1 MNFQS
6 TSMDLGLTHFSV
18 HSKKNNF
25 STNNFKYPKMME
37 TKRDFLKKLSLLT
50 VGGIA
55 AASTVSASRA
65 TSPTTS
71 AKKVIGLQIYS
82 LGKELTDNVPGGMK
96 KIKEIGYSNLEL
108 AGYSN
113 RKMGQYEVSEYRKI
127 VDESGLKITSSHVNP
142 TERKYTKDN
151 IAGIAEFWK
160 KAAEDHVKLGVK
172 YLVQPGLPN
181 IETHDDAKLVCEV
194 YNSAGEIAKAAGI
207 KWGYHN
213 HNMEFKRIMSD
224 AEKAQAPSRNDF
236 FRPKGDILYDLLLT
250 GTDPNL
256 VFFEMD
262 VYWTVMGQADPL
274 DYFEKYP
281 TRFPLLHI
289 KDRLVLGQSG
299 MMNFENIFNKAYAN
313 TLSEYY
319 VEIEKVKEGMTQF
332 EGVKG
337 CFDYLNNA
345 SFVK

>member
-1 MNFQS
+1 
-6 TSMDLGLTHFSV
+6 
-18 HSKKNNF
+18 
-25 STNNFKYPKMME
+25 ME

-55 AASTVSASRA
+55 AASTASALDKN
-65 TSPTTS
+65 SPS
-71 AKKVIGLQIYS
+71 SSAAAKKLIGLQIYS
-82 LGKELTDNVPGGMK
+82 LGKELTDNVPAGMK
-96 KIKEIGYSNLEL
+96 KIAEIGYSTIEL
-108 AGYSN
+108 AGYGN
-113 RKMGQYEVSEYRKI
+113 RKMGQYEVTEYRKI
-127 VDESGLKITSSHVNP
+127 VEESGLKITSSHVNP
-142 TERKYTKDN
+142 PERKYTKEN
-151 IAGIAEFWK
+151 VAGIAEFWK
-160 KAAEDHVKLGVK
+160 KAVEDHVKLGVS
-172 YLVQPGLPN
+172 YLVQPGLPT

-224 AEKAQAPSRNDF
+224 AEKAQAPSPSDF
-236 FRPKGDILYDLLLT
+236 FRPKGDVIYDLLIT

-256 VFFEMD
+256 VLFEMD
-262 VYWTVMGQADPL
+262 VYWTVMGQADPIE
-274 DYFEKYP
+274 YFDKYP

-299 MMNFENIFNKAYAN
+299 MMNFENIFNKAFAN
-313 TLSEYY
+313 GLSTYF
-319 VEIEKVKEGMTQF
+319 VEIEKTKEGMTQF

-337 CFDYLNNA
+337 CYDYLNNA

>member
-1 MNFQS
+1 VNFQS

-236 FRPKGDILYDLLLT
+236 
-250 GTDPNL
+250 
-256 VFFEMD
+256 
-262 VYWTVMGQADPL
+262 WTVMGQADPL